1 VRAGWHYDART
12 GRWESSP
19 MDMTRV
25 PMGQGHVRAAITVL
39 QDTIEDIELAAAE
52 MGTTRRVIHGVV

>member
-1 VRAGWHYDART
+1 
-12 GRWESSP
+12 

-52 MGTTRRVIHGVV
+52 MGTTRRVIHGVA